1 MPESARPQADVGT
14 RPDDEFGIGELFG
27 VVPDAVVVGD
37 AATGRVVRWNPAAAA
52 MFGFAPGEGPGLLIE
67 DLVPDS
73 MRAAHRAGMERLAH
87 GEPTPLIDSE
97 TIVEL
102 PARRKDGTELWI
114 ELRLAHITGPDEG
127 RFALAVIRDISIR
140 REAEAARE
148 AVLQEM
154 DALRLQLE
162 QRNRELDVVS
172 RTDHLTRLWNRRHV
186 EEHLT
191 MALSASR
198 RHERPVAVLLLDI
211 DEFKA
216 VNDGHGHQAGDRVLR
231 EIAARL
237 RTAVRGE
244 DTLGRWGGDEF
255 LVVLPDTTTEAAIVA
270 AERLRAAVA
279 ATPLEVAGAEVSVTI
294 SVGVAVA
301 VSGDEDGLLTDA
313 DAALARAKQG
323 GRNRC
328 AT

>member
-1 MPESARPQADVGT
+1 MPESAGPQADVGA
-14 RPDDEFGIGELFG
+14 RPDAEFGIGQLFG
-27 VVPDAVVVGD
+27 VVPDAVIVGD
-37 AATGRVVRWNPAAAA
+37 AATGRIVRWNPAAAA
-52 MFGFAPGEGPGLLIE
+52 MFGFGPDEGPGLLIE

-73 MRAAHRAGMERLAH
+73 MRADHRAGMSRLAKSD
-87 GEPTPLIDSE
+87 PTPLIDSE

-114 ELRLAHITGPDEG
+114 ELRLAHITGPSDG

-140 REAEAARE
+140 READAARE
-148 AVLQEM
+148 AVLREM
-154 DALRLQLE
+154 EELRLELE
-162 QRNRELDVVS
+162 QRNRDLDVMS
-172 RTDHLTRLWNRRHV
+172 RTDHLTKLWNRRHV

-198 RHERPVAVLLLDI
+198 RHQRAVSVLLIDV

-216 VNDGHGHQAGDRVLR
+216 INDGHGHQAGDRMLR

-237 RTAVRGE
+237 RTAVREE

-255 LVVLPDTTTEAAIVA
+255 LVVLPDTDSEAAIA
-270 AERLRAAVA
+270 TAERLRAAVA
-279 ATPLEVAGAEVSVTI
+279 DSAVTVTI

-301 VSGDEDGLLTDA
+301 VSGDRDALLADA
-313 DAALARAKQG
+313 DAALARAKQS
-323 GRNRC
+323 GRDRS